1 MKFATVRTQDGTRA
15 ARVERDHVVL
25 LDFPDVRALLDAGSS
40 ALRDPS
46 LGGETVALEAV
57 CYAPLVPQPEKI
69 IVLGWNYASHVR
81 ERGAPMPEYPALF
94 AKYWRAL
101 IGAGDPI
108 AMPDPAIAQ
117 RIDPEV
123 ELGVV
128 VGRTIRGASLDEARD
143 AIAGYTIFN
152 DMSVRDWQRR
162 SPFPMQGKTWE
173 HMTPVG
179 PWLVT
184 PDEVDHAADLRVEC
198 LVDGESRQDARTSDQ
213 IFSPAEIVS
222 YMSTVVTLVPGDL
235 ISMGTP
241 SGVGDGRVPPI
252 YVRAGQT
259 VTTRI
264 EGLGVCENL
273 CVPAQEWAP
282 RAVGIGEPTR

>member
-1 MKFATVRTQDGTRA
+1 MKFATIPTTTGTRA

-25 LDFPDVRALLDAGSS
+25 LASPDVRALLCAGEGS
-40 ALRDPS
+40 LRDAS
-46 LGGETVALEAV
+46 LAGETIALEDV

-81 ERGAPMPEYPALF
+81 ERGAP
-94 AKYWRAL
+94 
-101 IGAGDPI
+101 I
-108 AMPDPAIAQ
+108 AFPDPAIVP

-128 VGRTIRGASLDEARD
+128 VGRTIRSAGLDEARD
-143 AIAGYTIFN
+143 ANAGYEIFN

-162 SPFPMQGKTWE
+162 LPFPIQGKTWE

-184 PDEVDHAADLRVEC
+184 PDEVNHAADLRVEC
-198 LVDGESRQDARTSDQ
+198 LVDGESRH
-213 IFSPAEIVS
+213 VS
-222 YMSTVVTLVPGDL
+222 SMSTIITLVPGDL

-241 SGVGDGRVPPI
+241 SGVDDGW
-252 YVRAGQT
+252 
-259 VTTRI
+259 I
-264 EGLGVCENL
+264 ESRRLCDGLTSKAESRGFTSANRSL
-273 CVPAQEWAP
+273 KK
-282 RAVGIGEPTR
+282 

>member
-1 MKFATVRTQDGTRA
+1 MKFATIRTVDGTRA
-15 ARVERDHVVL
+15 VRVEHDHVVL
-25 LDFPDVRALLDAGSS
+25 LDAPDVRALLDLGTAWMDAGARAGD
-40 ALRDPS
+40 AL
-46 LGGETVALEAV
+46 ALEQV
-57 CYAPLVPQPEKI
+57 RYAPLVPQPEKI

-108 AMPDPAIAQ
+108 AMPDPAIAH
-117 RIDPEV
+117 RVDPEV

-128 VGRTIRGASLDEARD
+128 VGRAIRGASLDEARD

-152 DMSVRDWQRR
+152 DVSVRDWQRR

-173 HMTPVG
+173 YMTPVG

-184 PDEVDHAADLRVEC
+184 PDEVDHATDLRVEC

-213 IFSPAEIVS
+213 IFSAAEIVS

-241 SGVGDGRVPPI
+241 SGVGDGRVPPV

-264 EGLGVCENL
+264 EGLGVCENR
-273 CVPAQEWAP
+273 CVPGPDWSPA
-282 RAVGIGEPTR
+282 

>member
-1 MKFATVRTQDGTRA
+1 MKVATVRTKDGTRA
-15 ARVERDHVVL
+15 ARVEDDHVVL
-25 LDFPDVRALLDAGSS
+25 LEMPDVRALLDTGPQWRDRAS
-40 ALRDPS
+40 AQ
-46 LGGETVALEAV
+46 GELHSIEDVSF
-57 CYAPLVPQPEKI
+57 APLVPQPEKI
-69 IVLGWNYASHVR
+69 VVLGWNYASHVR
-81 ERGAPMPEYPALF
+81 ERNAPMPEYPALF

-101 IGAGDPI
+101 IGAFDAI
-108 AMPDPAIAQ
+108 ELPDPSVSQ
-117 RIDPEV
+117 RVDAEV

-128 VGRTIRGASLDEARD
+128 VGKSIRGANIDEARD

-152 DMSVRDWQRR
+152 DISVRDWQRR

-184 PDEVDHAADLRVEC
+184 PDEVDDARDLRVEC
-198 LVDGESRQDARTSDQ
+198 IVDGESRQDARTSDQ

-222 YMSTVVTLVPGDL
+222 YLSTVITLVPGDL

-241 SGVGDGRVPPI
+241 SGVGDGRTPPV
-252 YVRAGQT
+252 YLQAGQT

-264 EGLGVCENL
+264 EGLGACINH
-273 CVPAQEWAP
+273 CMPAP
-282 RAVGIGEPTR
+282 VRTRA